1 MVWLKFVISLF
12 IIFYCGRKLSLYGDI
27 LSDKTGL
34 GKGFIGVI
42 LLGAV
47 TSLPELITT
56 ISSVKF
62 VKEVDL
68 AWGNILGS
76 NLLNLTVLSFCDV
89 FIKNSEAIRIFD
101 KGNVLT
107 ACFSII
113 ITAIATLGLIT
124 GKDFIFFK
132 IFSIYTIF
140 ILLIYISGSFI
151 LFRNAKK
158 EKNSFNVNNSDS
170 IDKDVVSTKKIVL
183 IFIVNALLIVTAG
196 ISITYACDEIAKITG
211 LGTTFVGSLFLALA
225 TSLPEIVVSVSAI
238 RLGAISMAG
247 GNILG
252 SNFFNVSILGFSDFF
267 YNSGS
272 GSLYTDA
279 SHVNLLTSTIFI
291 LVTSIIVAGMIYK
304 SDKRFMKFGLDSIIV
319 IILYLF
325 TFYYIFSAGGNV

>member
-1 MVWLKFVISLF
+1 MVWIKFIISLI
-12 IIFYCGRKLSLYGDI
+12 IIFYCGRKLSQYGDI

-42 LLGAV
+42 LLGAI

-76 NLLNLTVLSFCDV
+76 NLLNLTVLSFCDI
-89 FIKNSEAIRIFD
+89 FIRKNQAIRIFD

-107 ACFSII
+107 ACLSII
-113 ITAIATLGLIT
+113 ITAIATLGIIT
-124 GKDFIFFK
+124 GKDYIFFK
-132 IFSIYTIF
+132 TFSIYTIF
-140 ILLIYISGSFI
+140 ILAVYIFGSFI
-151 LFRNAKK
+151 LYRNAKK
-158 EKNSFNVNNSDS
+158 EKQSFSDS
-170 IDKDVVSTKKIVL
+170 EIEETVTLQKIIFVFL
-183 IFIVNALLIVTAG
+183 INAILIVAAG
-196 ISITYACDEIAKITG
+196 ISITYACDEIAKLTG
-211 LGTTFVGSLFLALA
+211 LGATFVGSLFLALA

-238 RLGAISMAG
+238 RIGAISMAG

-267 YNSGS
+267 YHSGS

-291 LVTSIIVAGMIYK
+291 IVTSIVVSGMIYR
-304 SDKRFMKFGLDSIIV
+304 SERRFMKLGVDSIIV

-325 TFYYIFSAGGNV
+325 TFYYLFTAGGNV

>member
-1 MVWLKFVISLF
+1 MVWLKFTISLI
-12 IIFYCGRKLSLYGDI
+12 IIFYCGRKLSQYGDI
-27 LSDKTGL
+27 LADKTGL

-76 NLLNLTVLSFCDV
+76 NLLNLTVLSFCDI
-89 FIKNSEAIRIFD
+89 FIRKDDVIRVFD

-113 ITAIATLGLIT
+113 ITAIAVLGIIT
-124 GKDFIFFK
+124 GRDYVFFNS
-132 IFSIYTIF
+132 FSIYTIF
-140 ILLIYISGSFI
+140 ILLIYVFGSFI
-151 LFRNAKK
+151 LYRNAKK
-158 EKNSFNVNNSDS
+158 EKLSQNETNN
-170 IDKDVVSTKKIVL
+170 IDISLQKIVF
-183 IFIVNALLIVTAG
+183 IFIINAALIVAAG
-196 ISITYACDEIAKITG
+196 ISITYACDEISKITG
-211 LGTTFVGSLFLALA
+211 LGATFVGSLFLALA

-238 RLGAISMAG
+238 KLGAISMAG

-252 SNFFNVSILGFSDFF
+252 SNFFNISILGFSDFF
-267 YNSGS
+267 YHSGT

-279 SHVNLLTSTIFI
+279 SHINLLTSTIFI
-291 LVTSIIVAGMIYK
+291 MVTSIIVAGMIYK
-304 SDKRFMKFGLDSIIV
+304 SEKRFMRFGLDSIAV
-319 IILYLF
+319 IILYIF
-325 TFYYIFSAGGNV
+325 TFYYLFTAGGNV